1 MSNYDLLTEDFRQY
15 RARKKTDPWGG
26 PAPADVELYS
36 PKVDA
41 GNVAGLVELLEQR
54 LGPRDH
60 ATRQIRAVVEWLN
73 DPAQHCPADSA
84 VEDR

>member
-41 GNVAGLVELLEQR
+41 GNVAGLVELLE
-54 LGPRDH
+54 
-60 ATRQIRAVVEWLN
+60 
-73 DPAQHCPADSA
+73 
-84 VEDR
+84 